1 MDTPEQVEERSPA
14 ERIEEIFSAFETAG
28 AVGPEKDVA
37 YLFDLQGEDGGQFLL
52 KVGASGVQRA
62 EAGSADVDLSVKLS
76 VDDFLAIADGN
87 FDGRLAVASERI
99 EFDGDM
105 SAAESLLSW
114 IEAATHP
121 EE

>member
-1 MDTPEQVEERSPA
+1 MDTPEQVEEQSPA
-14 ERIEEIFSAFETAG
+14 ERLEEIFSAFEVAS
-28 AVGPEKDVA
+28 AVGPETPVA
-37 YLFDLQGEDGGQFLL
+37 YLFELQGENGGQFLL
-52 KVGASGVQRA
+52 KVGASGVEHA
-62 EAGSADVDLSVKLS
+62 AAGGEDVDLTVRLS

-99 EFDGDM
+99 EFEGDM
-105 SAAESLLSW
+105 TAAESLLSW